1 MRFEKPPKTFDE
13 QVELLISRGMRIGD
27 LDRTRRYLSHL
38 NYYRLAAY
46 WLPFEQDH
54 PTHRFKSGTDFDLVL
69 QHYIFDRK
77 LRLLVM
83 DAIERIE
90 VSLRT
95 RWAYH
100 LAHSYGPHS
109 LLDQTLFK
117 AAWPHA
123 ENINALIETVHNSS
137 EVFIR
142 HFDNYDETLPPLWVV
157 CEIMTLGQLSKWY
170 ANLARRQ
177 DRNAVAQA
185 YGLDEA
191 NLTSFLHHLT
201 VVRNHCAHHARIW
214 NREFTFL
221 WKLPRKK
228 PPTLHQNFNRDD
240 GRKIYN
246 TLVMLAYLMD
256 TMGPNSWKKRLNGLF
271 TQHPDVRP
279 RAMGFPQDW
288 RTRPVWQNVES

>member
-1 MRFEKPPKTFDE
+1 MR
-13 QVELLISRGMRIGD
+13 VEDPERAK
-27 LDRTRRYLSHL
+27 RYLAHL

-46 WLPFEQDH
+46 WLPFEEDH
-54 PTHRFKSGTDFDLVL
+54 PTHRFRPGTDFDLVL

-77 LRLLVM
+77 LRLLIM
-83 DAIERIE
+83 DAVERIE

-95 RWAYH
+95 SWAYH
-100 LAHSYGPHS
+100 MAHSYGPHA
-109 LLDQTLFK
+109 LLDRGLFK
-117 AAWPHA
+117 TRWRHA
-123 ENINALIETVHNSS
+123 ENVNQLQDTVRSSS

-142 HFDNYDETLPPLWVV
+142 HFDQYDEPLPPIWVV

-170 ANLARRQ
+170 SNLGRRR
-177 DRNAVAQA
+177 DRNAVAQT
-185 YGLDEA
+185 YGLDEV

-228 PPTLHQNFNRDD
+228 PPKLNENFNRDD
-240 GRKIYN
+240 DRRIYN

-256 TMGPNSWKKRLNGLF
+256 IMGPNSWKKRMDDLF
-271 TQHPDVRP
+271 AEHPDVNL
-279 RAMGFPQDW
+279 RAMGFPAGW
-288 RTRPVWQNVES
+288 RDKPIWRDLVPHS